1 MKDRSAIAGPVVA
14 AHIVGRRADKS
25 DTAMHYAALARQVAD
40 ENESVG
46 LGSCLSDG
54 DVDID
59 IDLREP
65 RAGAAEPCEPS
76 DWGTS
81 T

>member
-1 MKDRSAIAGPVVA
+1 
-14 AHIVGRRADKS
+14 
-25 DTAMHYAALARQVAD
+25 MHYAALARQVAD